1 MALKG
6 KKPAPNTRTDRAP
19 FWVNCSVIDKTGVE
33 HSLGRGI
40 AGNLD
45 SKTLRSLHNA
55 EQANQDR
62 YAKYV
67 NDCKSAG
74 TQPVAYE
81 PIRFNLIATVTI
93 VGDDVN
99 QDLELI

>member
-6 KKPAPNTRTDRAP
+6 KKVAPNARQDRAP
-19 FWVNCSVIDKTGVE
+19 FWVNCSVVDKNGVE

-55 EQANQDR
+55 EQSNQDA
-62 YAKYV
+62 YVKYV
-67 NDCKSAG
+67 NDCIAKSVK
-74 TQPVAYE
+74 PDEYK
-81 PIRFNLIATVTI
+81 PLRFNLVATVTI
-93 VGDDVN
+93 VGDEAN
-99 QDLELI
+99 QDLELF